1 MSEEKKFPTKKQTRG
16 RQKIAITKIVDRAQ
30 RQVTFSKRREGIY
43 KKAAELSVICGAQVV
58 VVFFSG
64 KGKAFTC
71 GYPSVGAVLRR
82 FEERTAEAGPSP
94 PPPPQYLEAVGR
106 EIEALEEEKEKLVEG
121 IEEEEENKGGEWEGI
136 NVFWWNRDVDEMG
149 SKELEEY
156 MAALEA
162 LRAKAVMK
170 ARGY

>member
-16 RQKIAITKIVDRAQ
+16 RQKIPIKKIVDRAR

-43 KKAAELSVICGAQVV
+43 KKAAELSVICGAQVAV
-58 VVFFSG
+58 IFFSG

-82 FEERTAEAGPSP
+82 FEQPAAKAAASP
-94 PPPPQYLEAVGR
+94 PPPPYLEAVGR
-106 EIEALEEEKEKLVEG
+106 EIEALEEERERLVEG
-121 IEEEEENKGGEWEGI
+121 IEEEEEEENKGGEWEGI

-149 SKELEEY
+149 SEELVEY

-170 ARGY
+170 ARG

>member
-1 MSEEKKFPTKKQTRG
+1 MQTSYGVFGGYTRKKLEKYTQRRNRAEKKG
-16 RQKIAITKIVDRAQ
+16 V
-30 RQVTFSKRREGIY
+30 RR
-43 KKAAELSVICGAQVV
+43 
-58 VVFFSG
+58 
-64 KGKAFTC
+64 
-71 GYPSVGAVLRR
+71 GAVHTAAAPRCYRDTANHRR
-82 FEERTAEAGPSP
+82 SSCPLFGLFESLIRQIIEERTAEAGPSP

-106 EIEALEEEKEKLVEG
+106 EIEALEEEKERLVEG